1 MTNPL
6 ISPVSYVIIRKI
18 RNGKMT
24 YEQFVELINMP
35 SVLALIAII
44 GFTIGF
50 GIAAIID
57 RLRS

>member
-1 MTNPL
+1 
-6 ISPVSYVIIRKI
+6 
-18 RNGKMT
+18 MT

-35 SVLALIAII
+35 SVLALIAIVA
-44 GFTIGF
+44 FVIGF